1 MNQKIIDEII
11 SIMGEQSTLKAVCGI
26 SDKGP
31 IDEVIHAK
39 KIERAR
45 WFGLL
50 EKDSL
55 TLTDLGKL
63 FAVKFFLDLADNI
76 GEEGYREDF
85 NSVEKEDKL
94 DELDNDDWDDEI
106 DDDDWDEE
114 DWEDDEDDD
123 DYGPRRG
130 RRGNRRN

>member
-1 MNQKIIDEII
+1 M
-11 SIMGEQSTLKAVCGI
+11 KAVCGI
-26 SDKGP
+26 SSPGP
-31 IDEVIHAK
+31 IDEKIHSK

-63 FAVKFFLDLADNI
+63 FAVKYFLDLADNI
-76 GEEGYREDF
+76 GDEDYDDEYDEED
-85 NSVEKEDKL
+85 DDL
-94 DELDNDDWDDEI
+94 DEDAENMDDYLTDWDDEDW
-106 DDDDWDEE
+106 DDDD
-114 DWEDDEDDD
+114 DDD
-123 DYGPRRG
+123 DDFGPRRG